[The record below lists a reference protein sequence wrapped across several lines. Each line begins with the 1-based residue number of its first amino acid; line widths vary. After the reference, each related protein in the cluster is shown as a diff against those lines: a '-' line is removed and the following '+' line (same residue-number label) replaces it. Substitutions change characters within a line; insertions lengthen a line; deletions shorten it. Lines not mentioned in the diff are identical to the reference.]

1 MEVSIGG
8 GRRGRAP
15 VVLIRRIAEL
25 GAASDSGGQTPQ
37 ALVGG
42 TFVFPLRWPPYRNS
56 SDFTRDVWVVF
67 MLVSQLHKKFFRAAQ
82 KYVGFWESL
91 SAEG

>member
-25 GAASDSGGQTPQ
+25 GAVSDSGGQTPQ
-37 ALVGG
+37 VHVGG
-42 TFVFPLRWPPYRNS
+42 TFVFPSADRL
-56 SDFTRDVWVVF
+56 TETAQI
-67 MLVSQLHKKFFRAAQ
+67 SQGTCELF
-82 KYVGFWESL
+82 SC
-91 SAEG
+91 